1 MHEAL
6 DVDEGSWVD
15 HFSIYPYHIP
25 NVFKKPPKLLSKAM
39 HTTAFAKI

>member
-6 DVDEGSWVD
+6 DDDDEGRD

-25 NVFKKPPKLLSKAM
+25 NVFFK
-39 HTTAFAKI
+39 TQAF